1 MTFEMKAKKRL
12 AILGSTGSIGVQS
25 LEVVDQHPEAYEVQ
39 LLTAHN
45 NARLLIEQALKYK
58 PSAVVLTNSG
68 NGKYKEVEQALSG
81 EYIKVFEGLDSVGDL
96 VQGEEIDQVITAM
109 VGFAGLLPTLKAIE
123 AGKNIALAN
132 KETLVV
138 AGGLIQKAAA
148 EKSIQI
154 IPIDSEHSA
163 IFQCL
168 VGEAGNE
175 IEKIYLTAS
184 GGPFRKTP
192 ISELGQVT
200 PEQALDHPN
209 WDMGAKITIDSATLF
224 NKGLEAIEA
233 HWLFGLKPD
242 QIEVVVH
249 PQSIIHS
256 IVQFTDGSMKAQM
269 SLPDMRM
276 PIQYALSYPDRHY
289 ANFERLNF
297 DQVSRLDFHAPDME
311 KFRNLA
317 LCYQAM
323 ERGHNIP
330 CALNAA
336 NEIAV
341 PAFLEK
347 KIRFTEI
354 PEIIE
359 QTTKEIKQI
368 ENPELQDLIETDRQ
382 ARELAQDRVI
392 AKGR

>member
-1 MTFEMKAKKRL
+1 VE
-12 AILGSTGSIGVQS
+12 
-25 LEVVDQHPEAYEVQ
+25 

-45 NARLLIEQALKYK
+45 NAGLLIEQALKHK
-58 PSAVVLTNSG
+58 PNAVVLTNSG
-68 NGKYKEVEQALSG
+68 NGKYNEVKNALSG
-81 EYIKVFEGLDSVGDL
+81 EYIKVFEGINSVSEL

-109 VGFAGLLPTLKAIE
+109 VGFAGLLPTIKAIE
-123 AGKNIALAN
+123 AGKDIALAN

-138 AGGLIQKAAA
+138 AGELIQKAAA
-148 EKSIQI
+148 DKNIQV
-154 IPIDSEHSA
+154 IPVDSEHSA

-168 VGEAGNE
+168 TGEAGNE

-184 GGPFRKTP
+184 GGPFRQTP
-192 ISELGQVT
+192 LSELPSVS

-209 WDMGAKITIDSATLF
+209 WDMGAKITIDSATMF

-233 HWLFGLKPD
+233 KWLFGLNPD
-242 QIEVVVH
+242 QIEVIVH

-276 PIQYALSYPDRHY
+276 PIQYALSYPERQY
-289 ANFERLNF
+289 ADFERLSF
-297 DQVSRLDFHAPDME
+297 DQVSRLDFHRPDMH

-336 NEIAV
+336 NEVAV

-359 QTTKEIKQI
+359 QTTTNIKLI
-368 ENPELQDLIETDRQ
+368 KNPTLQDYLDTDQQ
-382 ARELAQDRVI
+382 ARQIAGERVQ
-392 AKGR
+392 KKEK